1 MYQIGGGTQYHPYK
15 TLFLNVPFLPHN
27 PGKEV
32 QTLRRGGWRTMRPE
46 WLYSGRGDG
55 IKSINIQ
62 CVLYASLLRDLKGYG
77 SPVADW
83 LCMSREEAE
92 LLQLSYLKESMH
104 AILKPQWLGAESC
117 AARVCTLEDNG
128 ISAQPIVLVD
138 RP

>member
-32 QTLRRGGWRTMRPE
+32 QTLRRGGWRSMRPE

-62 CVLYASLLRDLKGYG
+62 CFL
-77 SPVADW
+77 
-83 LCMSREEAE
+83 EEAE